1 MRKKLFQTSK
11 RCMDVLLTSFR
22 GSVPRGNCV
31 LSYVKTER
39 VYQQF
44 VVVFVVL
51 LFYVH
56 GKHLRSCRD
65 GQLTQPHVS
74 WAGLDLLSG

>member
-1 MRKKLFQTSK
+1 MSSIQKQLMSYLPLSTIFFISK
-11 RCMDVLLTSFR
+11 
-22 GSVPRGNCV
+22 GEGNN
-31 LSYVKTER
+31 
-39 VYQQF
+39 Q
-44 VVVFVVL
+44 VVVVVVAL

-65 GQLTQPHVS
+65 GQLTKPHFS

>member
-1 MRKKLFQTSK
+1 MLIQ
-11 RCMDVLLTSFR
+11 VL
-22 GSVPRGNCV
+22 G
-31 LSYVKTER
+31 LSYGQGVLKR
-39 VYQQF
+39 KNYQPEVSVNKLSF
-44 VVVFVVL
+44 AVVVVAL

-65 GQLTQPHVS
+65 GQFTKLHIS